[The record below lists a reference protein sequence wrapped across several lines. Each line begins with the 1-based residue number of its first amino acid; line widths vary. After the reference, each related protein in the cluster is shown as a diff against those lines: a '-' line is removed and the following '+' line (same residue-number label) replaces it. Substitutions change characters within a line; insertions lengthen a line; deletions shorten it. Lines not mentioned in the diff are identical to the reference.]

1 MQSGVSQRAITRR
14 PRTEALTMSDLD
26 WKPDILGPGYS
37 QAILDLGAD
46 PDGEGTIEAVLI
58 RRDQQPGD
66 TAPGAGQRGV
76 VLYVPGFTDHFF
88 RTQLPDFFAQQ

>member
-1 MQSGVSQRAITRR
+1 MQSGVTRRAITWR

-66 TAPGAGQRGV
+66 TAPGAGPRRV
-76 VLYVPGFTDHFF
+76 VLYVHGVTDHFLQ
-88 RTQLPDFFAQQ
+88 TELPDFFAQQ